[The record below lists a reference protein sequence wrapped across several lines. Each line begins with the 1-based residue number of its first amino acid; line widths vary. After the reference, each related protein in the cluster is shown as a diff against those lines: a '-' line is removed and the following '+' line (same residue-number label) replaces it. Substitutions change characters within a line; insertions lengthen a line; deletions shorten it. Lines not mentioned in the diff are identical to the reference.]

1 MVDRIL
7 IDDDASP
14 IKGEI
19 ILNPQMTEENHAK
32 LIENLVYEL
41 MATYLFHEFDTKLS
55 KVDDEVYDLLNPSHY
70 EKLDTTESEIEV
82 SEFEPA
88 YDSDDFKEYINHFLQ
103 TIEEQKLLN
112 LYLDLTKRQLFSAPA
127 LFSPE
132 LENNLRNFRVEDLL
146 NNGKYNKAL
155 KYDLESIKGTE
166 SSFIDM
172 FLNGKPIV
180 YDTLKNYIKFTKTD
194 SSFITV
200 NTNEYMLDIFKKQ
213 RLVPQNSDSLENLKV
228 GKIKQSNKTI
238 NLGKAKQPIQKLR
251 VEENKVIFEGMFLN
265 KELVMT
271 NEHTTDLFYA
281 EVFLAMEEI
290 GNKVSNLDAQK
301 LDIIGSSL
309 NPISSAIAKALTP
322 KRGKLGVG
330 EIHIKLDMKEKV
342 KGKKERVARMAT
354 ILERMGF
361 NQERLESKDPENVE
375 VFEYESPKEKKDRAK
390 LEAETS
396 DEDLEDA
403 PTPSP
408 DIFSPHDRFIP
419 IVVISTVTL
428 INEWEIDFSITKGT
442 FLDSRREGSR
452 LSGEGE
458 KKERGETSKDKS
470 ITLSDISTMGRLKS
484 SYRALER
491 MVDRL

>member
-7 IDDDASP
+7 IDDDTSP
-14 IKGEI
+14 INGEI
-19 ILNPQMTEENHAK
+19 ILDPQMIEQNHAR

-41 MATYLFHEFDTKLS
+41 MATYLFHEFDNKLS

-70 EKLDTTESEIEV
+70 KKLDTTESEIEV

-103 TIEEQKLLN
+103 TIERQHLLKL
-112 LYLDLTKRQLFSAPA
+112 YSDLINRQLFSAKA

-132 LENNLRNFRVEDLL
+132 LENNLRNFRVADLL
-146 NNGKYNKAL
+146 NNGRYNKAL
-155 KYDLESIKGTE
+155 KYDLESIEGTE

-172 FLNGKPIV
+172 FLNSKPIV

-194 SSFITV
+194 VSFITA
-200 NTNEYMLDIFKKQ
+200 NTNNYMLDIFKKQ
-213 RLVPQNSDSLENLKV
+213 RLVPQDSDSLENLKV

-238 NLGKAKQPIQKLR
+238 NLGKAKQPIQKLKVKQDR
-251 VEENKVIFEGMFLN
+251 VIFEGMFLN
-265 KELVMT
+265 KEIVMADENT
-271 NEHTTDLFYA
+271 FYT
-281 EVFLAMEEI
+281 EVFLAMDEI
-290 GNKVSNLDAQK
+290 ETKINNLDAQK

-309 NPISSAIAKALTP
+309 NPISSAIAGALTP

-330 EIHIKLDMKEKV
+330 EIHIKLSMRERV
-342 KGKKERVARMAT
+342 KGKKERVARMTT
-354 ILERMGF
+354 ILERMGL

-375 VFEYESPKEKKDRAK
+375 VFEHESPKEKKDRAK

-403 PTPSP
+403 PTPPP

-428 INEWEIDFSITKGT
+428 INEWEIDFSTTKGT
-442 FLDSRREGSR
+442 FLDSRREGSG
-452 LSGEGE
+452 LSGKGE
-458 KKERGETSKDKS
+458 KEERRETSKDKS
-470 ITLSDISTMGRLKS
+470 ITLSDVSTMGRLKS

-491 MVDRL
+491 MVDRFD

>member
-7 IDDDASP
+7 IDDDTSP
-14 IKGEI
+14 INGEI
-19 ILNPQMTEENHAK
+19 ILNPQMIEQNHVK

-41 MATYLFHEFDTKLS
+41 MATYLFHEFDNKLS

-70 EKLDTTESEIEV
+70 KNLDTTESEIEV

-103 TIEEQKLLN
+103 TIEEQHLLKL
-112 LYLDLTKRQLFSAPA
+112 YSDLTTRQLFSAPA
-127 LFSPE
+127 LFSTE
-132 LENNLRNFRVEDLL
+132 LENNLKNFRVIDLL

-155 KYDLESIKGTE
+155 KYDLESIEGTE

-172 FLNGKPIV
+172 FLNSKPII

-194 SSFITV
+194 ASFITV
-200 NTNEYMLDIFKKQ
+200 NTNDYMLNLFKQQ
-213 RLVPQNSDSLENLKV
+213 RLVPQRSDSLATLKV
-228 GKIKQSNKTI
+228 GKVKKSNKTI
-238 NLGKAKQPIQKLR
+238 NLGKAKQPIQEQR

-265 KELVMT
+265 KEIVMT

-342 KGKKERVARMAT
+342 KGKSGPKKERVARMAT

-361 NQERLESKDPENVE
+361 NQERLESKDPKNVE
-375 VFEYESPKEKKDRAK
+375 VFE
-390 LEAETS
+390 
-396 DEDLEDA
+396 
-403 PTPSP
+403 
-408 DIFSPHDRFIP
+408 F
-419 IVVISTVTL
+419 
-428 INEWEIDFSITKGT
+428 
-442 FLDSRREGSR
+442 
-452 LSGEGE
+452 
-458 KKERGETSKDKS
+458 
-470 ITLSDISTMGRLKS
+470 
-484 SYRALER
+484 
-491 MVDRL
+491 